1 MTKTIQ
7 FLVMAVAALTIAKS
21 SAVAAEKSIAFISA
35 DNSLLFYKYG
45 VDAAVEAGKELN
57 VNVLTYSSKSDP
69 SQELANVQDAITKG
83 ANGILMYAVSLS
95 SEKAAIAQAKRA
107 GVPIFLEYGYAPS
120 ILMDIAGVMEMDA
133 EASGKVLGNWIAK
146 NVAQG
151 EVAIVS
157 GLLGR
162 GEVELYVKGFKEGL
176 ASNPKL
182 KVVAEAPADWS
193 RQKAMEVTS
202 QILTAHPNV
211 KAIFVNNEDMTVGA
225 SIAIERAGKGAE
237 VKVVSM
243 NGSPEAPGLIRANK
257 LAMTYANPPSI
268 ASVLSLRLLLGVID
282 GKVAPSKYYDAPT
295 LLVDADNVDKIQRW
309 DATPADINAWVAM
322 PLPAAVKPPTQ

>member
-1 MTKTIQ
+1 MTKTNQLIIMTVTA
-7 FLVMAVAALTIAKS
+7 LAIAASPAI
-21 SAVAAEKSIAFISA
+21 AAEKTVAFISA
-35 DNSLLFYKYG
+35 DNSLPFYKYG
-45 VDAAVEAGKELN
+45 VDAAVEAGKALN

-83 ANGILMYAVSLS
+83 VNGILMYAVSLS
-95 SEKAAIAQAKRA
+95 SERAAIAQANRT

-120 ILMDIAGVMEMDA
+120 ILKDTAGVMQMDA
-133 EASGKVLGNWIAK
+133 ESSGKVLGDWIAK

-151 EVAIVS
+151 DIAIVS

-162 GEVELYVKGFKEGL
+162 GEVELYVKGFREGI

-182 KVVAEAPADWS
+182 KIVAEAPADWN

-202 QILTAHPNV
+202 QILTAHPDV

-225 SIAIERAGKGAE
+225 SIAIERAGKGAV

-243 NGSPEAPGLIRANK
+243 NGSPEAPSLIRAKK
-257 LAMTYANPPSI
+257 LAVTYANPPSV
-268 ASVLSLRLLLGVID
+268 ASVLALRLLLGVID
-282 GKVAPSKYYDAPT
+282 GKVAPGKYYDVPT
-295 LLVDADNVDKIQRW
+295 LLVDAHNVDEIQRW
-309 DATPADINAWVAM
+309 DATPADIKAWLAL
-322 PLPAAVKPPTQ
+322 PLPAPKQPPSE